1 MDVDADGDAGPQTDA
16 DKDTE
21 GERQPSCMAPQWSS
35 DTDREAHIWLCVL
48 TSLSVYGNA
57 GKGGVGEQG
66 GARSAT
72 LGRGS
77 SLASSSPLLR
87 ALSGLCASR
96 EGRRRAAV
104 LSKGRELSLTCMC
117 CSTAGNWRSAR
128 PRCGENVLEVLGH
141 NV

>member
-35 DTDREAHIWLCVL
+35 DTDGEAHIWLCVL

-96 EGRRRAAV
+96 EGRRRSSV
-104 LSKGRELSLTCMC
+104 SSKGRERWML
-117 CSTAGNWRSAR
+117 
-128 PRCGENVLEVLGH
+128 
-141 NV
+141 